1 MEIVAD
7 NYQRPSPL
15 AGSSDYLTFRTLRL
29 LWQDHRLW
37 FRHWIFNR
45 FCVSRDGTV
54 STFRMNNT
62 TYYDLNADALVA
74 QYDGVDPAEVH
85 ADWAPVHLREEPGFA
100 CDIGAGSGRDANWL
114 AARGWEVVAVEPS
127 ALRNLAAERAHPRVV
142 WMDDALPDLRALR
155 ALGRRFDLILLSA
168 VWMHVAPKARE
179 RAFRIL
185 SELLNP
191 SGLQVISL
199 RRGGDAA
206 ENAARGFHDTSAE
219 EIIGL
224 ANRRAIALRS
234 HSTQPDLTR
243 PGIHWETL
251 VFAMPDDGTGSLPL
265 LRHVIVNDNK
275 SATYK
280 LGLLRTLVRLAET
293 APGLVIARTDDY
305 VEIPFG
311 AVGLYWLKQY
321 LPLVLHHS
329 LPQRPSGP
337 GGYGWAREAFYQL
350 QDVSPSD
357 LRLGARFDSDRAVI
371 LTRAINDAC
380 ENIERMPVHYITYPG
395 SNDRQLFESGFSRS
409 RATSRPIILS
419 REYLLRFG
427 RFRIPALL
435 WQALG
440 QFACWLDPVIVG
452 EWRQLT
458 SNWIGP
464 ADRQGAARW
473 AVHTGQTA
481 GQTAGPSALV
491 RESGVETATND
502 PFEWTESRYDTG
514 IAQERAKQL
523 RDDGF
528 VLTCVWSATRIRKA
542 LHIDHCFPW
551 ARWRN
556 NDLWNLLPA
565 HDKINL
571 RKRDRLPSSSAM
583 ADARNRMLEW
593 WRHAWVQSPEEE
605 RFFME
610 ARYSLPGLDVDTPG
624 LEDIFTAAQHQ
635 RARLKQ
641 DQQLIEWPA

>member
-1 MEIVAD
+1 M
-7 NYQRPSPL
+7 N
-15 AGSSDYLTFRTLRL
+15 
-29 LWQDHRLW
+29 
-37 FRHWIFNR
+37 
-45 FCVSRDGTV
+45 
-54 STFRMNNT
+54 STS
-62 TYYDLNADALVA
+62 YYDLNADALVA
-74 QYDGVDPAEVH
+74 RYEGVDPADVH
-85 ADWAPVHLREEPGFA
+85 ADWAPAHLREEPGFA

-127 ALRNLAAERAHPRVV
+127 ALRNLAAGRSHPRVV
-142 WMDDALPDLRALR
+142 WMDEALPDLRALR
-155 ALGRRFDLILLSA
+155 ALGRRFDLVLLSA
-168 VWMHVAPKARE
+168 VWMHVAPKTRE

-191 SGLQVISL
+191 SGLLVITL

-219 EIIGL
+219 ELIGF
-224 ANRRAIALRS
+224 ANHRAIALRS
-234 HSTQPDLTR
+234 HTTQPDLTR

-275 SATYK
+275 SSTYK

-305 VEIPFG
+305 VDIPFG

-321 LPLVLHHS
+321 LPLVLHHG
-329 LPQRPSGP
+329 LPQRPPGP
-337 GGYGWAREAFYQL
+337 GGYGWAKEAFYRL
-350 QDVSPSD
+350 RDFSPSD
-357 LRLGARFDSDRAVI
+357 LRLGARMDSDRTGI
-371 LTRAINDAC
+371 LTRAIDDAC
-380 ENIERMPVHYITYPG
+380 ENIERMPVRYITYPASG
-395 SNDRQLFESGFSRS
+395 DRQLFESGYTST
-409 RATSRPIILS
+409 RASARPIVLS
-419 REYLLRFG
+419 REYLARFG

-440 QFACWLDPVIVG
+440 QFACWLDPVIVR
-452 EWRQLT
+452 EWRQLS
-458 SNWIGP
+458 SNWDGP
-464 ADRQGAARW
+464 ANRHSDTRWAARTGLS
-473 AVHTGQTA
+473 TGQFA
-481 GQTAGPSALV
+481 VQSASQSASQPALV
-491 RESGVETATND
+491 RESGADLTTND
-502 PFEWTESRYDTG
+502 PYEWTESRYDTG

-528 VLTCVWSATRIRKA
+528 ALTCVWSDTRIRNA
-542 LHIDHCFPW
+542 PHIDHCFPW

-565 HDKINL
+565 HGTINL
-571 RKRDRLPSSSAM
+571 RKSDRLPSSSAM
-583 ADARNRMLEW
+583 ADARDRMLEW
-593 WRHAWVQSPEEE
+593 WANAWVHSPQED

>member
-1 MEIVAD
+1 M
-7 NYQRPSPL
+7 RPS
-15 AGSSDYLTFRTLRL
+15 
-29 LWQDHRLW
+29 
-37 FRHWIFNR
+37 
-45 FCVSRDGTV
+45 TV
-54 STFRMNNT
+54 SPIRMNSTN
-62 TYYDLNADALVA
+62 YYDLNADALA
-74 QYDGVDPAEVH
+74 ARYDGVDPADVH
-85 ADWAPVHLREEPGFA
+85 ADWAPAHLREEPGFA

-127 ALRNLAAERAHPRVV
+127 ALRNLATERAHPRVV
-142 WMDDALPDLRALR
+142 WMEDALPDLRALR

-168 VWMHVAPKARE
+168 VWMHVAPKTRE

-191 SGLQVISL
+191 SGLLVITL

-206 ENAARGFHDTSAE
+206 ENAARGFYDTSAE
-219 EIIGL
+219 EIIGY
-224 ANRRAIALRS
+224 ANRRAIALRG

-280 LGLLRTLVRLAET
+280 LGLLRTLVRLAES
-293 APGLVIARTDDY
+293 APGLVIDRTDDY

-321 LPLVLHHS
+321 LPLVLHHR

-337 GGYGWAREAFYQL
+337 GGYGWAKEAFYQL

-357 LRLGARFDSDRAVI
+357 LRLGARFDADRAVI

-380 ENIERMPVHYITYPG
+380 ENIQLMPIRYITFPG
-395 SNDRQLFESGFSRS
+395 SDDRQLFESGFSRM
-409 RATSRPIILS
+409 RATSRPIVLS
-419 REYLLRFG
+419 REYLARFG
-427 RFRIPALL
+427 RFRIPAML

-452 EWRQLT
+452 EWRQLS
-458 SNWIGP
+458 SNWVGP
-464 ADRQGAARW
+464 ANQRNDLRRAANVGQS
-473 AVHTGQTA
+473 AGQSTGQSA
-481 GQTAGPSALV
+481 GLSSSQSVGQPSLV
-491 RESGVETATND
+491 REAGTDTAIHGADTATND
-502 PFEWTESRYDTG
+502 PYEWTESRYDTG

-528 VLTCVWSATRIRKA
+528 ALTCVWSDTRIRNA
-542 LHIDHCFPW
+542 PHIDHCFPW

-565 HDKINL
+565 HGTINL
-571 RKRDRLPSSSAM
+571 RKSDRLPSSSAM
-583 ADARNRMLEW
+583 ADARDRMLKW
-593 WRHAWVQSPEEE
+593 WANAWVHSPQEE

-641 DQQLIEWPA
+641 DQQLIEWPT

>member
-1 MEIVAD
+1 M
-7 NYQRPSPL
+7 N
-15 AGSSDYLTFRTLRL
+15 
-29 LWQDHRLW
+29 
-37 FRHWIFNR
+37 
-45 FCVSRDGTV
+45 
-54 STFRMNNT
+54 STR
-62 TYYDLNADALVA
+62 YYDLNSDALFA
-74 QYDGVDPAEVH
+74 QYDGVDAADVH
-85 ADWAPVHLREEPGFA
+85 ADWAPTHLCEEPGFA

-127 ALRNLAAERAHPRVV
+127 ALRNLAARRAHPGVV
-142 WMDDALPDLRALR
+142 WMDDTLPDLRVLR

-168 VWMHVAPKARE
+168 VWMHVAQNVRE

-191 SGLQVISL
+191 SGLLVFTL

-206 ENAARGFHDTSAE
+206 ENVARGFHDTSAE
-219 EIIGL
+219 ELIGF

-251 VFAMPDDGTGSLPL
+251 VFAMPDDGTGCLPL

-275 SATYK
+275 SSTYK

-293 APGLVIARTDDY
+293 APGLIINRTDDY

-321 LPLVLHHS
+321 LPLVLHHR

-337 GGYGWAREAFYQL
+337 GGYGWAKDAFYRL
-350 QDVSPSD
+350 GDVSPSD

-380 ENIERMPVHYITYPG
+380 ENIERMPVHHITYPASG
-395 SNDRQLFESGFSRS
+395 NRQLFESGYTRA
-409 RATSRPIILS
+409 RATARPIVLS
-419 REYLLRFG
+419 REYLTQFG

-440 QFACWLDPVIVG
+440 QFACWLDPVIVR

-458 SNWIGP
+458 SNWDDS
-464 ADRQGAARW
+464 ASLRNATRW
-473 AVHTGQTA
+473 TPTTGQSA
-481 GQTAGPSALV
+481 ALV
-491 RESGVETATND
+491 RDRGAEMAAND
-502 PFEWTESRYDTG
+502 PFEWTENRYDTG
-514 IAQERAKQL
+514 IAMERAKQL

-528 VLTCVWSATRIRKA
+528 ALTCVWSAARIQTVP
-542 LHIDHCFPW
+542 HIDHCFPW

-565 HDKINL
+565 RGNINL
-571 RKRDRLPSSSAM
+571 SKSDRLPSSSAM
-583 ADARNRMLEW
+583 ADARDRVLEW
-593 WRHAWVQSPEEE
+593 WRHAWIQSSQED

-610 ARYSLPGLDVDTPG
+610 ARYALPGLEVDTPR

-641 DQQLIEWPA
+641 DQQLIEWQN

>member
-1 MEIVAD
+1 M
-7 NYQRPSPL
+7 N
-15 AGSSDYLTFRTLRL
+15 
-29 LWQDHRLW
+29 
-37 FRHWIFNR
+37 
-45 FCVSRDGTV
+45 
-54 STFRMNNT
+54 STS
-62 TYYDLNADALVA
+62 YYDLNADALVA
-74 QYDGVDPAEVH
+74 RYDGVDPSDVH
-85 ADWAPVHLREEPGFA
+85 ADWAPAHLHEEPGFA

-127 ALRNLAAERAHPRVV
+127 ALRNLAVDRSHPRVV

-168 VWMHVAPKARE
+168 VWMHVAPKTRE

-191 SGLQVISL
+191 SGLLVITL

-219 EIIGL
+219 ELIGF
-224 ANRRAIALRS
+224 ANHRAIALRS

-275 SATYK
+275 SSTYK

-321 LPLVLHHS
+321 LPLVLHHG
-329 LPQRPSGP
+329 LPQRPPGP
-337 GGYGWAREAFYQL
+337 GGYGWAKEAFYRL
-350 QDVSPSD
+350 RDFSPSD
-357 LRLGARFDSDRAVI
+357 LRLGARMDSDRAVI

-380 ENIERMPVHYITYPG
+380 ANIERMPVRYITFPG
-395 SNDRQLFESGFSRS
+395 SDNRQLFESGFTRT
-409 RATSRPIILS
+409 RATSRSIVLS
-419 REYLLRFG
+419 REYLARYG

-458 SNWIGP
+458 SNWVGP
-464 ADRQGAARW
+464 ANQGSTARW
-473 AVHTGQTA
+473 AALTGQYTGQSAIQSAIQSA
-481 GQTAGPSALV
+481 GQSAGQPALV
-491 RESGVETATND
+491 REYGTDLATND

-528 VLTCVWSATRIRKA
+528 ALTCVWSAARIRNA
-542 LHIDHCFPW
+542 PHIDHCFPW

-565 HDKINL
+565 RGNVNL
-571 RKRDRLPSSSAM
+571 SKSDRLPSSSAM
-583 ADARNRMLEW
+583 TDARDRMLDW
-593 WRHAWVQSPEEE
+593 WENAWVHSPQED

-610 ARYSLPGLDVDTPG
+610 ARYSLPGIEVDTPR
-624 LEDIFTAAQHQ
+624 LVDIFTAAQHQ

-641 DQQLIEWPA
+641 DQQLIEWPT

>member
-1 MEIVAD
+1 MNA
-7 NYQRPSPL
+7 RPHE
-15 AGSSDYLTFRTLRL
+15 AGKRQSVQPGQSWLHATVFPILMSST
-29 LWQDHRLW
+29 
-37 FRHWIFNR
+37 
-45 FCVSRDGTV
+45 S
-54 STFRMNNT
+54 
-62 TYYDLNADALVA
+62 YYDLNPDALLA

-85 ADWAPVHLREEPGFA
+85 ADWAPAHLREEPGFA

-127 ALRNLAAERAHPRVV
+127 ALRNLAAERSDPRVV
-142 WMDDALPDLRALR
+142 WMNDALPDLRVLR

-168 VWMHVAPKARE
+168 VWMHVAPKVRE

-185 SELLNP
+185 SELLSP
-191 SGLQVISL
+191 SGLLVFTL

-206 ENAARGFHDTSAE
+206 ENAGRGFHDTSAE
-219 EIIGL
+219 ELIGF

-243 PGIHWETL
+243 PGIHWESL
-251 VFAMPDDGTGSLPL
+251 VFAIPDDGTGSLPL

-275 SATYK
+275 SSTYK

-293 APGLVIARTDDY
+293 APGLVINRTDDY

-321 LPLVLHHS
+321 LPLVLHHR

-337 GGYGWAREAFYQL
+337 GGYGWAKDAFYRL
-350 QDVSPSD
+350 GDVSPFD
-357 LRLGARFDSDRAVI
+357 LRLGARIDSDRAVI

-380 ENIERMPVHYITYPG
+380 ENIERMPVRYITYPASG
-395 SNDRQLFESGFSRS
+395 NRQLFESGYS
-409 RATSRPIILS
+409 RARTTARPIVLS
-419 REYLLRFG
+419 REYLTQFG

-440 QFACWLDPVIVG
+440 QFACWLDPVIIR

-458 SNWIGP
+458 SNWDGL
-464 ADRQGAARW
+464 ANLRCAARW
-473 AVHTGQTA
+473 TTNTDQST
-481 GQTAGPSALV
+481 ALV
-491 RESGVETATND
+491 RESGTEMATND
-502 PFEWTESRYDTG
+502 PFEWTESRYDTSN
-514 IAQERAKQL
+514 ALERAKQL

-528 VLTCVWSATRIRKA
+528 ALTCVWSAARIRTA
-542 LHIDHCFPW
+542 PHIDHCFPW

-565 HDKINL
+565 RDNINL
-571 RKRDRLPSSSAM
+571 SKSDRLPSSSAM
-583 ADARNRMLEW
+583 ADARDRMLEW
-593 WRHAWVQSPEEE
+593 WRHAWVQSPQED

-610 ARYSLPGLDVDTPG
+610 ALYSLPGLEVDTPR
-624 LEDIFTAAQHQ
+624 LEDIFIAAQHQ

-641 DQQLIEWPA
+641 DQQLIEWQI

>member
-1 MEIVAD
+1 MII
-7 NYQRPSPL
+7 L
-15 AGSSDYLTFRTLRL
+15 SST
-29 LWQDHRLW
+29 
-37 FRHWIFNR
+37 
-45 FCVSRDGTV
+45 S
-54 STFRMNNT
+54 
-62 TYYDLNADALVA
+62 YYDLNANALLA
-74 QYDGVDPAEVH
+74 RYDGVDPADVH

-155 ALGRRFDLILLSA
+155 ALGRRFDLILLSG
-168 VWMHVAPKARE
+168 VWMHLSPTVRE

-191 SGLQVISL
+191 SGLLVITL

-206 ENAARGFHDTSAE
+206 ENADRGFHVTSAE
-219 EIIGL
+219 ELIGF

-243 PGIHWETL
+243 PGIDWETL

-293 APGLVIARTDDY
+293 APGLVIDRTDDY

-321 LPLVLHHS
+321 LPLVLHHR

-337 GGYGWAREAFYQL
+337 GGYGWAKEAFYRL

-380 ENIERMPVHYITYPG
+380 ENIQRMPVRYITFPG
-395 SNDRQLFESGFSRS
+395 SDDRQLFESGFSRT
-409 RATSRPIILS
+409 RATSRPIVLS
-419 REYLLRFG
+419 REYLARFG

-458 SNWIGP
+458 SNWVGP
-464 ADRQGAARW
+464 ENQRNDMRW
-473 AVHTGQTA
+473 AANVRRSPGKAA
-481 GQTAGPSALV
+481 GQSPGQSAGQSPGQSAGQPALI
-491 RESGVETATND
+491 REGGTDPVTND
-502 PFEWTESRYDTG
+502 SFEWTESRYDTG

-528 VLTCVWSATRIRKA
+528 ALTCVWSAARIRNA
-542 LHIDHCFPW
+542 PHIDHCFPW

-565 HDKINL
+565 RGNVNL
-571 RKRDRLPSSSAM
+571 SKSDRLPSSSAM
-583 ADARNRMLEW
+583 ADARDRMLDW
-593 WRHAWVQSPEEE
+593 WRHAWVHSPQED

-610 ARYSLPGLDVDTPG
+610 ARYSLPGLDVDTPR

-641 DQQLIEWPA
+641 DQQLIEWPT

>member
-1 MEIVAD
+1 MVPCTCAEFPV
-7 NYQRPSPL
+7 NM
-15 AGSSDYLTFRTLRL
+15 SST
-29 LWQDHRLW
+29 
-37 FRHWIFNR
+37 
-45 FCVSRDGTV
+45 S
-54 STFRMNNT
+54 
-62 TYYDLNADALVA
+62 YYDLNAHALA
-74 QYDGVDPAEVH
+74 ARYDGVDPADVH
-85 ADWAPVHLREEPGFA
+85 ADWAPAHLREEPGFA

-127 ALRNLAAERAHPRVV
+127 ALRNLAAERAHPSVV

-155 ALGRRFDLILLSA
+155 ALGRRFDLILLSG
-168 VWMHVAPKARE
+168 VWMHVAPKVRE

-191 SGLQVISL
+191 SGLLVITL

-206 ENAARGFHDTSAE
+206 DNAARGFHDTSAE
-219 EIIGL
+219 ELIGF

-234 HSTQPDLTR
+234 HSTQPDVTR
-243 PGIHWETL
+243 PGIDWETL

-275 SATYK
+275 SSTYK

-293 APGLVIARTDDY
+293 APGLVIDRTDDY

-321 LPLVLHHS
+321 LSLVLNHG

-337 GGYGWAREAFYQL
+337 GGYGWAKEAFYQL
-350 QDVSPSD
+350 RDFSPSD
-357 LRLGARFDSDRAVI
+357 LRLGARMDADRAVI

-380 ENIERMPVHYITYPG
+380 ENIQRMPVRYITFPG
-395 SNDRQLFESGFSRS
+395 TDDRQLFESGFSRL
-409 RATSRPIILS
+409 RATSRPIVLS
-419 REYLLRFG
+419 REFLVRFG

-435 WQALG
+435 WQALS
-440 QFACWLDPVIVG
+440 QFACWLEPVIVG

-458 SNWIGP
+458 SNWDDPANRGKDIRRAANVGQSFGP
-464 ADRQGAARW
+464 S
-473 AVHTGQTA
+473 TGQTA
-481 GQTAGPSALV
+481 GQSAGQSAGKPSLV
-491 RESGVETATND
+491 REAGAETATND
-502 PFEWTESRYDTG
+502 PYEWTESRYDTG

-523 RDDGF
+523 RDVGF
-528 VLTCVWSATRIRKA
+528 PLTCVWSATRIRNA
-542 LHIDHCFPW
+542 PQIDHCFPW

-556 NDLWNLLPA
+556 NDLWNLLPTRGNV
-565 HDKINL
+565 NL
-571 RKRDRLPSSSAM
+571 SKSDRLPSSSAM
-583 ADARNRMLEW
+583 AEARDRMLDW
-593 WRHAWVQSPEEE
+593 WENAWVHSPQED

-624 LEDIFTAAQHQ
+624 LEEIFTAAQHQ

-641 DQQLIEWPA
+641 DQQLIEWPT

>member
-1 MEIVAD
+1 M
-7 NYQRPSPL
+7 
-15 AGSSDYLTFRTLRL
+15 SST
-29 LWQDHRLW
+29 
-37 FRHWIFNR
+37 
-45 FCVSRDGTV
+45 S
-54 STFRMNNT
+54 
-62 TYYDLNADALVA
+62 YYDLNADALVA
-74 QYDGVDPAEVH
+74 RYNGVNPADVH
-85 ADWAPVHLREEPGFA
+85 ADWAPAHLREEPGFA

-127 ALRNLAAERAHPRVV
+127 ALRNLAKDRTHPRVV
-142 WMDDALPDLRALR
+142 WMDDALPDLRVLR
-155 ALGRRFDLILLSA
+155 SLGRRFDLILLSA
-168 VWMHVAPKARE
+168 VWMHVAPTVRE

-191 SGLQVISL
+191 SGLLVISL

-206 ENAARGFHDTSAE
+206 ENAAREFHDTSAE
-219 EIIGL
+219 ELIGF
-224 ANRRAIALRS
+224 ANRRAISLRS
-234 HSTQPDLTR
+234 HSKQPDLTR
-243 PGIHWETL
+243 PGLHWETL
-251 VFAMPDDGTGSLPL
+251 VFAMPNDGTGSLPL

-275 SATYK
+275 SSTYK

-293 APGLVIARTDDY
+293 APGLVMARTDDY

-321 LPLVLHHS
+321 LPLVLHHG

-337 GGYGWAREAFYQL
+337 GGYGWAKKAFYHL

-357 LRLGARFDSDRAVI
+357 LRLGARMDSDRAVI

-380 ENIERMPVHYITYPG
+380 ENIQRMPVRYITFPG
-395 SNDRQLFESGFSRS
+395 SDDRQLFESGFTRS
-409 RATSRPIILS
+409 RATSRPIVLS
-419 REYLLRFG
+419 REYLARFG

-458 SNWIGP
+458 SNWDDP
-464 ADRQGAARW
+464 ANQHNDARW
-473 AVHTGQTA
+473 AARTGLSASQSA
-481 GQTAGPSALV
+481 GQSAGQPALV
-491 RESGVETATND
+491 REYGAVTSTND
-502 PFEWTESRYDTG
+502 PYEWTESRYDTG

-523 RDDGF
+523 RHDGF
-528 VLTCVWSATRIRKA
+528 ALTCVWSAARIRNA
-542 LHIDHCFPW
+542 PHIDHCFPW

-565 HDKINL
+565 RGNVNL
-571 RKRDRLPSSSAM
+571 SKRDRLPSSSAM
-583 ADARNRMLEW
+583 ADARDRMLDW
-593 WRHAWVQSPEEE
+593 WENAWVHSPQED

-610 ARYSLPGLDVDTPG
+610 ARYSLPGLEVDTPG
-624 LEDIFTAAQHQ
+624 LEDIFVAAQHQ

-641 DQQLIEWPA
+641 DQQLIEWST

>member
-1 MEIVAD
+1 M
-7 NYQRPSPL
+7 N
-15 AGSSDYLTFRTLRL
+15 
-29 LWQDHRLW
+29 
-37 FRHWIFNR
+37 
-45 FCVSRDGTV
+45 
-54 STFRMNNT
+54 STS
-62 TYYDLNADALVA
+62 YYNLNADALVA
-74 QYDGVDPAEVH
+74 RYDGVDPADVH

-127 ALRNLAAERAHPRVV
+127 ALRNLASERSHPRVV

-168 VWMHVAPKARE
+168 VWMHLAPKVRE

-185 SELLNP
+185 SDLLNP
-191 SGLQVISL
+191 SGLLVITL
-199 RRGGDAA
+199 RRGGDDA

-219 EIIGL
+219 EIVGF

-234 HSTQPDLTR
+234 HTKQPDLTR

-275 SATYK
+275 SSTYK

-321 LPLVLHHS
+321 LPLVLYHG

-337 GGYGWAREAFYQL
+337 GGYGWARKAFYHL

-357 LRLGARFDSDRAVI
+357 LRLGARMDADRAVL

-380 ENIERMPVHYITYPG
+380 ENIQRMPVRYITYPG
-395 SNDRQLFESGFSRS
+395 SDDRQLFESGFTRT
-409 RATSRPIILS
+409 RATSRPIVLS
-419 REYLLRFG
+419 REYLARFG
-427 RFRIPALL
+427 RFRIPTLL

-458 SNWIGP
+458 SNWVGP
-464 ADRQGAARW
+464 ENSGS
-473 AVHTGQTA
+473 T
-481 GQTAGPSALV
+481 ALV
-491 RESGVETATND
+491 REYGAESYTND
-502 PFEWTESRYDTG
+502 PYEWTESRYDTG

-528 VLTCVWSATRIRKA
+528 ALTCVWSATRIRKA

-565 HDKINL
+565 HDNINL

-583 ADARNRMLEW
+583 ADARDRMLEW
-593 WRHAWVQSPEEE
+593 WRHAWVHSSQED

-610 ARYSLPGLDVDTPG
+610 ARYSLPGLDVETPR

-641 DQQLIEWPA
+641 DQQLIEWPT